1 MGGSGLCVAEADRE
15 GLTIHGALHPR
26 RRAIRAVVPEKPNPD
41 GPGDEGYRYSAP
53 LKIIKT
59 SKTIT
64 QDGFRRLAN
73 IGQEEKTVTRRLW
86 LANLDARGK
95 LST

>member
-1 MGGSGLCVAEADRE
+1 MWSFGLCVGEAVRE
-15 GLTIHGALHPR
+15 GLAIHGALHPR
-26 RRAIRAVVPEKPNPD
+26 FRAIRAVVPEKPKPD

-53 LKIIKT
+53 LKIINT

-64 QDGFRRLAN
+64 PDGFLRLAN
-73 IGQEEKTVTRRLW
+73 MGQEEKTVTPRIW
-86 LANLDARGK
+86 LANLDARGE